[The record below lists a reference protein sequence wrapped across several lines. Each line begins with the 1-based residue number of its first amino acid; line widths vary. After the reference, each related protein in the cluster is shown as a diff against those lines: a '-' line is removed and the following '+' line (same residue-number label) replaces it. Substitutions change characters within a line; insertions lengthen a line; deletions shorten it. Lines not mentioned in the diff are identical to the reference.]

1 MVDFEGTFT
10 VRVSSDDAA
19 GTVKV
24 TATSSDDWTVA
35 LRNEIASAL
44 SDGSTNGRSE
54 DWAEGCEPL
63 DQRIAELA
71 YILYERS
78 GFQDGKDL
86 EHWLEAER
94 QVKAV
99 RDQAA

>member
-1 MVDFEGTFT
+1 MGRRMKGENRG
-10 VRVSSDDAA
+10 VRTIGPSVSGSKAA
-19 GTVKV
+19 GSLGSRQ
-24 TATSSDDWTVA
+24 AGQRESS
-35 LRNEIASAL
+35 SA
-44 SDGSTNGRSE
+44 GSTNGRSE
-54 DWAEGCEPL
+54 DWSEGCESL
-63 DQRIAELA
+63 HHRIAELA

-99 RDQAA
+99 RDLAA

>member
-1 MVDFEGTFT
+1 
-10 VRVSSDDAA
+10 
-19 GTVKV
+19 
-24 TATSSDDWTVA
+24 
-35 LRNEIASAL
+35 L
-44 SDGSTNGRSE
+44 E
-54 DWAEGCEPL
+54 DWAEGCESL

-78 GFQDGKDL
+78 GFQDGKDV

-94 QVKAV
+94 QVKVV

>member
-1 MVDFEGTFT
+1 MARRMRGENSGLRAIGS
-10 VRVSSDDAA
+10 RVSGAKA
-19 GTVKV
+19 GGPLGSRQ
-24 TATSSDDWTVA
+24 ADRREASSA
-35 LRNEIASAL
+35 
-44 SDGSTNGRSE
+44 GSTNGRSE

-63 DQRIAELA
+63 HQRIAELA

-99 RDQAA
+99 RGLAA

>member
-1 MVDFEGTFT
+1 MARRMRGENRGLKTIGPNESGAKAGGSLGSDRADRREA
-10 VRVSSDDAA
+10 SSA
-19 GTVKV
+19 
-24 TATSSDDWTVA
+24 
-35 LRNEIASAL
+35 
-44 SDGSTNGRSE
+44 GSTNGRSE

-63 DQRIAELA
+63 HQRIAELA

-94 QVKAV
+94 QITVV
-99 RDQAA
+99 RRRAA

>member
-1 MVDFEGTFT
+1 MARRTRGENRGLKAIGPNGPGSKAGGSLGSHQAGQ
-10 VRVSSDDAA
+10 RESS
-19 GTVKV
+19 
-24 TATSSDDWTVA
+24 
-35 LRNEIASAL
+35 SA
-44 SDGSTNGRSE
+44 GSTNGRPE
-54 DWAEGCEPL
+54 DWAEGCESL
-63 DQRIAELA
+63 HQRIAELA

-99 RDQAA
+99 RGLAA

>member
-1 MVDFEGTFT
+1 MARRMRGENRGLRAIGPSVSGSKAGGSLGT
-10 VRVSSDDAA
+10 RQAGQRESS
-19 GTVKV
+19 
-24 TATSSDDWTVA
+24 
-35 LRNEIASAL
+35 SAE
-44 SDGSTNGRSE
+44 SINGRSE

-63 DQRIAELA
+63 HQRIAELA

-99 RDQAA
+99 RGLAA

>member
-1 MVDFEGTFT
+1 MARRMRGENRELKTIGPN
-10 VRVSSDDAA
+10 VSGAKA
-19 GTVKV
+19 GGPLGSHQ
-24 TATSSDDWTVA
+24 AGRRESS
-35 LRNEIASAL
+35 SA
-44 SDGSTNGRSE
+44 GSTNGRSE

-63 DQRIAELA
+63 HQRIAELA

-94 QVKAV
+94 QVKGV
-99 RDQAA
+99 RDLAA

>member
-1 MVDFEGTFT
+1 MARRMRGENRGLRAIGPTGSESKAGGSLGS
-10 VRVSSDDAA
+10 RQAGQQESS
-19 GTVKV
+19 
-24 TATSSDDWTVA
+24 
-35 LRNEIASAL
+35 

-63 DQRIAELA
+63 HQRIAELA

-99 RDQAA
+99 RGLAA

>member
-1 MVDFEGTFT
+1 MRGENRGL
-10 VRVSSDDAA
+10 RVIRPSVPGSKAGQRESS
-19 GTVKV
+19 
-24 TATSSDDWTVA
+24 
-35 LRNEIASAL
+35 

-54 DWAEGCEPL
+54 DWAEGCELL

-78 GFQDGKDL
+78 GFQDGKDV

-94 QVKAV
+94 QIKAV

>member
-1 MVDFEGTFT
+1 MARRMRSENRELKTIGPNGSGSKAGGSLGS
-10 VRVSSDDAA
+10 RQAGQRESS
-19 GTVKV
+19 
-24 TATSSDDWTVA
+24 
-35 LRNEIASAL
+35 
-44 SDGSTNGRSE
+44 SDGSINGRSE
-54 DWAEGCEPL
+54 DWAEGCEL
-63 DQRIAELA
+63 LHERIAELA

-99 RDQAA
+99 RGLAA

>member
-1 MVDFEGTFT
+1 MARRMRSENRELKTIRPNGSGSKAGGSLGS
-10 VRVSSDDAA
+10 RQAGHRESS
-19 GTVKV
+19 
-24 TATSSDDWTVA
+24 
-35 LRNEIASAL
+35 
-44 SDGSTNGRSE
+44 SDGSTNGKSG
-54 DWAEGCEPL
+54 DWAEGCEL
-63 DQRIAELA
+63 LHQRIAELA

-99 RDQAA
+99 RGLAA

>member
-1 MVDFEGTFT
+1 MARRMRGENRGL
-10 VRVSSDDAA
+10 RAIGSSESGAKA
-19 GTVKV
+19 GGPLGSRQ
-24 TATSSDDWTVA
+24 ADRREASSA
-35 LRNEIASAL
+35 
-44 SDGSTNGRSE
+44 GSTNGRSE
-54 DWAEGCEPL
+54 DWAEGWESL
-63 DQRIAELA
+63 HQRIAELA

-99 RDQAA
+99 RGLAA

>member
-1 MVDFEGTFT
+1 MRSENRELKTIGPNGSGSKAGGSLGS
-10 VRVSSDDAA
+10 RQAGQRESS
-19 GTVKV
+19 
-24 TATSSDDWTVA
+24 
-35 LRNEIASAL
+35 

-63 DQRIAELA
+63 HQRIAELP
-71 YILYERS
+71 YLLYERS

-99 RDQAA
+99 RVLAA

>member
-1 MVDFEGTFT
+1 MARRMRGENKGL
-10 VRVSSDDAA
+10 RAIGPSVSGSKA
-19 GTVKV
+19 GGPLGSRQ
-24 TATSSDDWTVA
+24 AGQQESS
-35 LRNEIASAL
+35 SA
-44 SDGSTNGRSE
+44 GSTNGRSE

-63 DQRIAELA
+63 HQGIAELA

-99 RDQAA
+99 RGFAA

>member
-1 MVDFEGTFT
+1 MARRMRSENRG
-10 VRVSSDDAA
+10 VRAIGPSVSGATA
-19 GTVKV
+19 GGPLGSHQ
-24 TATSSDDWTVA
+24 AGQ
-35 LRNEIASAL
+35 REASFA
-44 SDGSTNGRSE
+44 GSTNSRSK
-54 DWAEGCEPL
+54 DWAKGCEPL
-63 DQRIAELA
+63 HQRIAELA

-99 RDQAA
+99 RGLAA

>member
-1 MVDFEGTFT
+1 MARRMRGENRGLRAIGLSESGATAGGPLGS
-10 VRVSSDDAA
+10 RQAGRREASS
-19 GTVKV
+19 
-24 TATSSDDWTVA
+24 S
-35 LRNEIASAL
+35 
-44 SDGSTNGRSE
+44 GSTNGRSE

-63 DQRIAELA
+63 HQRIAELA

-99 RDQAA
+99 RGLAA

>member
-1 MVDFEGTFT
+1 MARRMRSENRELKAIGPNGSGPKAGGSLGS
-10 VRVSSDDAA
+10 RKAGQRESS
-19 GTVKV
+19 
-24 TATSSDDWTVA
+24 
-35 LRNEIASAL
+35 
-44 SDGSTNGRSE
+44 SDGSTNGGSE

-63 DQRIAELA
+63 HQRIAELA

-99 RDQAA
+99 RGLAA

>member
-1 MVDFEGTFT
+1 MARRMRGENRGL
-10 VRVSSDDAA
+10 RVIGPSVPGSKAGQRESS
-19 GTVKV
+19 
-24 TATSSDDWTVA
+24 
-35 LRNEIASAL
+35 

-54 DWAEGCEPL
+54 DWAEGCELL

-78 GFQDGKDL
+78 GFQDGKDV

-94 QVKAV
+94 QIKAV

>member
-1 MVDFEGTFT
+1 MARRMKGENRGLRAVGPS
-10 VRVSSDDAA
+10 VSGAKA
-19 GTVKV
+19 GGSLGSRQ
-24 TATSSDDWTVA
+24 AGQ
-35 LRNEIASAL
+35 REASPA
-44 SDGSTNGRSE
+44 GSTNGRSE

-63 DQRIAELA
+63 HQRIAELA

-94 QVKAV
+94 QVKGV
-99 RDQAA
+99 HDLAA